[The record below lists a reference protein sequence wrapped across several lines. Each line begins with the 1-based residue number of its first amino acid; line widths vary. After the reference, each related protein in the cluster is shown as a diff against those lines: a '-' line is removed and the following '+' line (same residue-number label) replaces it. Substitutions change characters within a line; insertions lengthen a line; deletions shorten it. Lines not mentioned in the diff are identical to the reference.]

1 MIDVAGQDVGLVPF
15 LNRFVDIFKQIHE
28 IIVIEIDIE
37 HVNLVHRITSFCGE
51 SAYCE
56 DRYRQFRY
64 QQNGIMDWTVDSVL
78 SEKE

>member
-37 HVNLVHRITSFCGE
+37 HVHLVHRITSFCGE
-51 SAYCE
+51 SVGCE

-64 QQNGIMDWTVDSVL
+64 QQNGIIDWTVDSVL
-78 SEKE
+78 SENE